1 MVEEV
6 DANVN
11 TSNSHGLI
19 YILDSRLESGV
30 DLIDLKL
37 DPKPPKPNFEF
48 LCGYF
53 SMKYLEKTPVLNGD
67 SVNCSIFGDFR
78 SQDFFRFAA
87 FSN

>member
-37 DPKPPKPNFEF
+37 DPKPNFEC
-48 LCGYF
+48 LRGYF